1 MNVNDLDA
9 KIDKYLLGKMSPQEK
24 TEFENLLEKDPKLLE
39 EVLLRKDVIV
49 AVHIAVKE
57 KLNKLA
63 RKAPVKEDEQT
74 KQIPGKYIVLAILI
88 FGILSLLLVLLFKII
103 AEK

>member
-9 KIDKYLLGKMSPQEK
+9 KIDKYLLGKMSPEEK
-24 TEFENLLEKDPKLLE
+24 TEFENLLEKDHKLLE

-57 KLNKLA
+57 KLNELA
-63 RKAPVKEDEQT
+63 KKTPVKEEEQV
-74 KQIPGKYIVLAILI
+74 KKIPGKYIVLAILI
-88 FGILSLLLVLLFKII
+88 FGILSLLLVLLFKIFS
-103 AEK
+103 EK